1 MPNRR
6 TRLKSLMSLAREP
19 SSDKRGELLREIVDL
34 FVEYP
39 TSYSIAETEHMGGIM
54 AQIASKMEMRVR
66 ERLAN
71 RMSELLEAPKNLIVQ
86 FANDDIGVAK
96 PILEKSD
103 VLDNVEL
110 LNIVKSRSQ
119 EYLLAIST
127 RKTVS
132 EEVAD
137 GLVERG
143 NDEVLL
149 ALVKNNGAELSR
161 PSQQKIVA
169 RARNNEALRA
179 PLADRTDLDGN
190 TVEAIFDMVS
200 DALKDRVMANSA
212 DMRGAETFT
221 ENRMTMAG
229 LDETFL
235 MRLLEKEQV
244 DEFIVGFA
252 KISEIS
258 TRAAQRIIFETDG
271 EALAV
276 ACKAGNFS
284 KETFN
289 NVLVMSRREARK
301 RHGAEGDESKIELL
315 DFYDQIPLMSAKR
328 AIRFWNARERA
339 KQYSDNQ
346 IK

>member
-1 MPNRR
+1 MP
-6 TRLKSLMSLAREP
+6 
-19 SSDKRGELLREIVDL
+19 
-34 FVEYP
+34 
-39 TSYSIAETEHMGGIM
+39 
-54 AQIASKMEMRVR
+54 
-66 ERLAN
+66 
-71 RMSELLEAPKNLIVQ
+71 
-86 FANDDIGVAK
+86 
-96 PILEKSD
+96 
-103 VLDNVEL
+103 
-110 LNIVKSRSQ
+110 
-119 EYLLAIST
+119 LAIST

-169 RARNNEALRA
+169 RARNNEALRV
-179 PLADRTDLDGN
+179 PLADRTDLDGD

-235 MRLLEKEQV
+235 MRLLGKEQAL

-258 TRAAQRIIFETDG
+258 TSAAQRIIFETDG
-271 EALAV
+271 E
-276 ACKAGNFS
+276 
-284 KETFN
+284 
-289 NVLVMSRREARK
+289 SR
-301 RHGAEGDESKIELL
+301 
-315 DFYDQIPLMSAKR
+315 P
-328 AIRFWNARERA
+328 
-339 KQYSDNQ
+339 
-346 IK
+346 